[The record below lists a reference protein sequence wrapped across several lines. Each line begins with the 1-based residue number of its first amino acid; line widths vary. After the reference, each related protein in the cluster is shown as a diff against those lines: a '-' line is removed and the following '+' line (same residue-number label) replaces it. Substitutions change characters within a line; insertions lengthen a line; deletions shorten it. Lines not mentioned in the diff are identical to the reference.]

1 MTARAI
7 RPRSKSSARAPIAI
21 CGSSKA
27 YSPGYSF
34 PPQES
39 LMPRLGFGAFLAPHH
54 PVGEHPMLQFRRDLD
69 LVEHLD
75 KLGYD
80 EFWCG
85 EHHSSGWEMIGSPE
99 MFLAAAAQRSQRIK
113 LATGVVSLPYHHPF
127 NAAQRMVQL
136 DWMSGGR
143 AIFGTGPGA
152 LASDAHTLG
161 IDPMVQRDRQDEA
174 IGVIR
179 RLMRGERVTAKSDWF
194 TLQDAAL
201 QLLPLQEEMPFAVA
215 SQISPSGMTLAGKH
229 GIGIISIGSLSEE
242 GLNALA
248 TQWSFAED
256 AAAKHG
262 QTVDR
267 KNWRVLLSW
276 HIAETREKARAE
288 ARDGLLRHHNE
299 YITATL
305 QRPGARPF
313 ATPDEAVDK
322 TAFAPGAVAT
332 IGTPDDLVERIK
344 SVLEISGGFG
354 TVVGFVHDWANPE
367 NTMRSW
373 DMVAR
378 YVVPEI
384 NGYLARLRTSR
395 EFVANNRE
403 YFNRAREAVTA
414 KITEHPAAA
423 AALAVT
429 KSPLLAASSSNVPDL
444 NQGPDG
450 LASR

>member
-1 MTARAI
+1 M
-7 RPRSKSSARAPIAI
+7 S
-21 CGSSKA
+21 
-27 YSPGYSF
+27 
-34 PPQES
+34 
-39 LMPRLGFGAFLAPHH
+39 RLNFGAFLAPHH
-54 PVGEHPMLQFRRDLD
+54 PIGEHPMLQFRRDLD

-75 KLGYD
+75 RLGYE

-85 EHHSSGWEMIGSPE
+85 EHHSSGWEMIASPE
-99 MFLAAAAQRSQRIK
+99 MFLAAAGERTHRIK

-127 NAAQRMVQL
+127 NVAQRMVQL
-136 DWMSGGR
+136 DHMTGGR
-143 AIFGTGPGA
+143 AIFGSGPGA
-152 LASDAHTLG
+152 LASDAHTLA
-161 IDPMVQRDRQDEA
+161 IDPMLLRDRQDEA

-179 RLMRGERVTAKSDWF
+179 RLFQGERVTHQSDWF

-201 QLLPLQEEMPFAVA
+201 QLLPLQEEMPCAVA

-256 AAAKHG
+256 AAARHG

-276 HIAETREKARAE
+276 HIAETRERARAE
-288 ARDGLLRHHNE
+288 ARDGLFRHHNE

-313 ATPDEAVDK
+313 ADPDEAVEK
-322 TAFAPGAVAT
+322 TAYAPGAVST
-332 IGTPDDLVERIK
+332 IGTPDDLVARIK
-344 SVLEISGGFG
+344 SVLELSGGFG
-354 TVVGFVHDWANPE
+354 TVVGFVHDWANIE

-378 YVVPEI
+378 YVIPEI
-384 NGYLARLRTSR
+384 NGYVAKLRESEKYLQTH
-395 EFVANNRE
+395 
-403 YFNRAREAVTA
+403 RAVFDRASQAIMA
-414 KITEHPAAA
+414 KIMENKDAAEALKVTSNPRVSAAA
-423 AALAVT
+423 AQVPKGLG
-429 KSPLLAASSSNVPDL
+429 KQAAE
-444 NQGPDG
+444 
-450 LASR
+450 